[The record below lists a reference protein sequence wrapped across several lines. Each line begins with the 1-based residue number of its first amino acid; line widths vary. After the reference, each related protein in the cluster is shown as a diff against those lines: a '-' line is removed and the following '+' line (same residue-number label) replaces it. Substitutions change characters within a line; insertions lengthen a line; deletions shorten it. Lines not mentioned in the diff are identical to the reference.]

1 MKIFSIFFY
10 LFLSSSLT
18 FSSEII
24 FNGINEF
31 KIDDKEI
38 RYLIKAESKNIK
50 ADNIKN
56 FRFYNKQEIISN
68 SSYYENGNFKT
79 KYIDINFKKAYFLE
93 GNFIMID
100 TKGII
105 NNGDFNSE
113 KVVYKFN
120 SVDFKNVLITID
132 KTRFRKLRY
141 TIHLEN

>member
-79 KYIDINFKKAYFLE
+79 KYIDINFKKAYFIE
-93 GNFIMID
+93 GNFIMTD
-100 TKGII
+100 TKGVVK
-105 NNGDFNSE
+105 NNDFSSE
-113 KVVYKFN
+113 KVTYKFN
-120 SVDFKNVLITID
+120 SIDFKNVLIKID
-132 KTRFRKLRY
+132 KTTYKKLKY
-141 TIHLEN
+141 SINLEN

>member
-1 MKIFSIFFY
+1 MKIFFIFFY

-50 ADNIKN
+50 ADKIKD

-93 GNFIMID
+93 GNFIMTD
-100 TKGII
+100 TKGVVK
-105 NNGDFNSE
+105 NNDFSSE
-113 KVVYKFN
+113 KVTYKFN
-120 SVDFKNVLITID
+120 SIDFKNVLIKID
-132 KTRFRKLRY
+132 KTTYRKLKY
-141 TIHLEN
+141 SINLEN

>member
-1 MKIFSIFFY
+1 MKIFFIFFY

-50 ADNIKN
+50 ADKIKD

-93 GNFIMID
+93 GNFIMTD
-100 TKGII
+100 TKGVVK
-105 NNGDFNSE
+105 NNDFSSE
-113 KVVYKFN
+113 KVTYKFN
-120 SVDFKNVLITID
+120 SIDFKNVLIKVD
-132 KTRFRKLRY
+132 KTTYKKLKY
-141 TIHLEN
+141 SINLEN